1 MQPDL
6 RWLLAGLGLGA
17 SALALVGCDQGSSS
31 TGAAPTATVTAV
43 PIGSDGER
51 IHPPEGKWCAT
62 PEVAKSLV
70 ILGSPEVD
78 GCMKFL
84 DGARIPKEKELS
96 PEYIDMPRSTYG
108 FYDDIQTKMR
118 RSAINHAPLCCYNW
132 REKTPGG
139 RPLVDRTNDSKA
151 MVAALVQGAPTGD
164 SPLRL
169 ASSLH
174 LASSLRLAPPP
185 EGALPRVLQHWGTQ
199 AQLEHASVAS
209 FARARLELIALGAP
223 RALVRRYA
231 AAARE
236 ELQHT
241 ALALEVLHA
250 LGGRSMSLAAIP
262 LPPAA
267 ESPLEPERQAA
278 LAALARRTVSEAF
291 EPEAVA
297 ALALHNAAQRCAC
310 PELKRILTSV
320 AVDER
325 RHARLALD
333 TVLWCL
339 EESNPS
345 VPLRLPRFI
354 DDSAPRLQAPEERAA
369 RAYGVISEADWVA
382 ARTRC
387 RGPLAGVLAKAAP
400 GAEA

>member
-17 SALALVGCDQGSSS
+17 SALALVSCDQGSSS

-151 MVAALVQGAPTGD
+151 LVAALVEAAPTSG
-164 SPLRL
+164 SKLEL
-169 ASSLH
+169 A
-174 LASSLRLAPPP
+174 RPP
-185 EGALPRVLQHWGTQ
+185 ENALPHILRHWRTQ

-209 FARARLELIALGAP
+209 FAQARLELIALGAP
-223 RALVRRYA
+223 RDLVRRYA

-241 ALALEVLHA
+241 LLALDVLHA
-250 LGGRSMSLAAIP
+250 LGGARLRFGTIP
-262 LPPAA
+262 LPRP
-267 ESPLEPERQAA
+267 SQPEPTLRQAA
-278 LAALARRTVSEAF
+278 LLKMARRSADEAF
-291 EPEAVA
+291 EPEATA
-297 ALALHNAAQRCAC
+297 ALGLYNAAERCVC
-310 PELKRILTSV
+310 PVLKGILTRI
-320 AVDER
+320 ATDER

-333 TVLWCL
+333 TVAWCL
-339 EESNPS
+339 GESSSDEQLSLPHFVDDGVLS
-345 VPLRLPRFI
+345 V
-354 DDSAPRLQAPEERAA
+354 QAPDERAA

-387 RGPLAGVLAKAAP
+387 RGPLAGLLAKAAP
-400 GAEA
+400 GPEA